1 MPSNQ
6 KQPTGISPTLGLLH
20 LMIDLEVLSA
30 ELQVA
35 EEAIGRPSWAYRDS
49 VTDRLTRVGVTTQK
63 IDNFSVWQGTISG
76 LTSSDSRDE
85 AHLAKISAAEKAG
98 LIVLTSL
105 IGELR
110 QRNQQKRATGT
121 LTTNLAA

>member
-6 KQPTGISPTLGLLH
+6 ERPTEMTPTLGLLH
-20 LMIDLEVLSA
+20 LMVDLEVLSA

-35 EEAIGRPSWAYRDS
+35 EEAMGRPIWAYRDS

-63 IDNFSVWQGTISG
+63 IDNFSVWQGIISG

-98 LIVLTSL
+98 LIVLTGL
-105 IGELR
+105 IAELR
-110 QRNQQKRATGT
+110 QRNHRSARH
-121 LTTNLAA
+121 

>member
-6 KQPTGISPTLGLLH
+6 ERPTEMTPTLGLLH
-20 LMIDLEVLSA
+20 LMVDLEVLSA

-35 EEAIGRPSWAYRDS
+35 EEAMGRPIWAYRDS

-63 IDNFSVWQGTISG
+63 IDNFSVWQGIISG

-98 LIVLTSL
+98 LIVLTGL

-110 QRNQQKRATGT
+110 QRNQQKRATGA
-121 LTTNLAA
+121 LTGNLAA